1 MLYEYWKGHLSGN
14 ALQFYEEMMR
24 EFSRGKE
31 RVMLQGLSPEDCI
44 KTYSY
49 FQCDHPELFY
59 LTHMGD
65 LSSTF
70 GGNWVF
76 TSKSIYSAAEITKRK
91 QRLAECVKQIERGLP
106 MRASEL
112 EREAAV
118 IDLLLDTV
126 TYQINNTYNQDA
138 SSALYAGKAQCSG
151 ISQAVKYLCD
161 QLSLK
166 CICVTGQGNKDGK
179 SFPHAWNIIYIGGV
193 PYHLDVTY
201 MVGANQKGARPY
213 TYIDLNLSD
222 KQAHTLYRWNDSLT
236 PPCTQAFTV
245 PQGAPSY
252 IKERIHLMSEVYSV
266 SENAIIVSSL
276 YAFRKLF
283 LEALEQPHNTMSFVS
298 QIKCDNDGELMHIIA
313 QACRQCFA
321 QKGKSYSMNISI
333 SRNMVTL
340 TW

>member
-14 ALQFYEEMMR
+14 ALQFYEGMMR
-24 EFSRGKE
+24 EFSCGKD

-44 KTYSY
+44 KTYTY

-59 LTHMGD
+59 LTHKGE

-70 GGNWVF
+70 GGKWVF
-76 TSKSIYSAAEITKRK
+76 TSKSTYSAAEVAKRK

-106 MRASEL
+106 VRASEL
-112 EREAAV
+112 DREAV
-118 IDLLLDTV
+118 IIDLLLDNV
-126 TYQINNTYNQDA
+126 TYQINEVYNQDA

-166 CICVTGQGNKDGK
+166 CICVTGEGSKDGK
-179 SFPHAWNIIYIGGV
+179 SYPHAWNIIYIGGV

-213 TYIDLNLSD
+213 TYLNLNLSD

-252 IKERIHLMSEVYSV
+252 LKERIQLSPDVYSA
-266 SENAIIVSSL
+266 SENAMAVSSL

-283 LEALEQPHNTMSFVS
+283 LEALEQPHNTVKFIS
-298 QIKCDNDGELMHIIA
+298 QIKCDSDDELMRILS
-313 QACRQCFA
+313 QAIRQCFA
-321 QKGKSYSMNISI
+321 QKGKTYRVNITI
-333 SRNMVTL
+333 GGNMVTL
-340 TW
+340 VW